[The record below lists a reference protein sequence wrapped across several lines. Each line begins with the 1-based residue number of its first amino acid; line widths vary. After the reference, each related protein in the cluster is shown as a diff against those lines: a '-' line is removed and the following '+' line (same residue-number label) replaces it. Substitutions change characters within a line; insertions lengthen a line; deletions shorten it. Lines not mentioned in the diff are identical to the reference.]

1 MTHRRADS
9 DLVSLA
15 LLAVLGA
22 APACQGYDEEGAAT
36 DDQAAATATSAQAL
50 SATVTVALGGPDTF
64 PVRLTISGI
73 TPDQKTIIGG
83 FKTMSGMDSET
94 EVIEMDAGEVSDVD
108 SLRSWAR
115 AGGDAAAARRN
126 ASIIVYDWS
135 GKNVMAEYRLTGTSL
150 TSFSVKATAEGWV
163 GAGASSAMAIEK
175 IEIANE
181 KVERVLR

>member
-1 MTHRRADS
+1 MTHRRSDS
-9 DLVSLA
+9 GLLSLV
-15 LLAVLGA
+15 LLAALGA
-22 APACQGYDEEGAAT
+22 APACQGLDGEGAAT
-36 DDQAAATATSAQAL
+36 DDHAAATATSAQAL
-50 SATVTVALGGPDTF
+50 SATVALGGPDTF
-64 PVRLTISGI
+64 PVRLQIAGI

-83 FKTMSGMDSET
+83 FKTISGMDSET

-108 SLRSWAR
+108 GLRAWAR
-115 AGGDAAAARRN
+115 AGGDGAAARRN

-135 GKNVMAEYRLTGTSL
+135 GKNVMAEYRLTGARL
-150 TSFSVKATAEGWV
+150 TSFSVKGTAEGWV